1 MCIMLCLYRIII
13 EYQIYNLDIESHHI
27 IHIDNFFIELS
38 SLLAVYNIINTHLYH
53 YNFELSS

>member
-1 MCIMLCLYRIII
+1 MLCLYRIII